1 MTHNYSVAATAL
13 LPVLSLACA
22 WASFRI
28 VAPERPVPRVA
39 VEFRIPWK
47 IVGIMALAG
56 FASGISGLFA
66 NIGEGM
72 GAFHR
77 IWATAVAGGALMYAA
92 FHGEKSFDLRKLAQV
107 CLVAA
112 IAAYA
117 FTPLAFA
124 GLGAVVSFLAKLAY
138 VWFTVFA
145 LAMLANVAFRFEI
158 PSLRMFAIAR
168 ASSEGAILAGVL
180 VRDGLR
186 ALGVVSDVCALSVV
200 AGVGLLL
207 VGVSVLVWRSE
218 ESVNADWGAAGIDLE
233 SGQRAVGQR
242 ERLLARCSVLRE
254 QFGLTER
261 ETELLALI
269 AQGKTRAEIEREL
282 FLSQNTVK
290 THARHL
296 YAKLGVHSKDEVQRL
311 VV

>member
-1 MTHNYSVAATAL
+1 
-13 LPVLSLACA
+13 
-22 WASFRI
+22 
-28 VAPERPVPRVA
+28 
-39 VEFRIPWK
+39 
-47 IVGIMALAG
+47 
-56 FASGISGLFA
+56 
-66 NIGEGM
+66 
-72 GAFHR
+72 
-77 IWATAVAGGALMYAA
+77 MYAA
-92 FHGEKSFDLRKLAQV
+92 FHGENHSTCKLAQA
-107 CLVAA
+107 CLIAA

-117 FTPLAFA
+117 FTPLCVCRAW
-124 GLGAVVSFLAKLAY
+124 AVVSFLAKLAY

-168 ASSEGAILAGVL
+168 ASSEVAILAGVL

-186 ALGVVSDVCALSVV
+186 VWCDARCVRVVGC
-200 AGVGLLL
+200 GGRGLLL

-218 ESVNADWGAAGIDLE
+218 ESVNADWGAAGIDLKAV
-233 SGQRAVGQR
+233 SAPLGNANGCLRA
-242 ERLLARCSVLRE
+242 ARYCASNSALP
-254 QFGLTER
+254 ER

>member
-1 MTHNYSVAATAL
+1 M
-13 LPVLSLACA
+13 
-22 WASFRI
+22 
-28 VAPERPVPRVA
+28 
-39 VEFRIPWK
+39 
-47 IVGIMALAG
+47 
-56 FASGISGLFA
+56 
-66 NIGEGM
+66 
-72 GAFHR
+72 
-77 IWATAVAGGALMYAA
+77 
-92 FHGEKSFDLRKLAQV
+92 

-124 GLGAVVSFLAKLAY
+124 GLGAVVSFLTKFAY

-186 ALGVVSDVCALSVV
+186 ALGVVSDAFTLSVV
-200 AGVGLLL
+200 AGVGLLF